1 VALETTEPSKSP
13 SLSLMISTRRTLP
26 PPTSVDGETK
36 SLSSSESVLIVREEV
51 KWLRKGRTEGCLGL

>member
-1 VALETTEPSKSP
+1 
-13 SLSLMISTRRTLP
+13 LMISTRRTLP

-51 KWLRKGRTEGCLGL
+51 KWLR